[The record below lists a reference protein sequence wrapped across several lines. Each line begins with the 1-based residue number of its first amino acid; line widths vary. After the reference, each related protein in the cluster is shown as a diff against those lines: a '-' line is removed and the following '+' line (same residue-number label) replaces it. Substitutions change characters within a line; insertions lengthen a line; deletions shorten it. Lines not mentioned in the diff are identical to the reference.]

1 MSRGGGARP
10 SRRSCPEKIYLLM
23 EEKILPRMTIG
34 KMRIKWD
41 ERRKMER
48 RRELC
53 GKTGKTE
60 GSLLPTTQ

>member
-1 MSRGGGARP
+1 
-10 SRRSCPEKIYLLM
+10 M
-23 EEKILPRMTIG
+23 EEKIPPRMTKG

-41 ERRKMER
+41 DERRMER

-60 GSLLPTTQ
+60 GSLLPTAQ